1 MTRLEPEFVVYT
13 GPMASG
19 KTTQLVMDL
28 ERHRRRGLRVVAF
41 KPSVDDRYAATD
53 IVTHDGR
60 VFPAVSV
67 ADAAGI
73 LQHLSDC
80 DDVAQVV
87 GIDELFMIDGVGDVA
102 FWLLQQRIIVV
113 AATLDMSFNTKP
125 FKETERAMSHATRVV
140 KMTAV
145 CAACGKD
152 ARYSYR
158 KLAEGDNEVLVGGL
172 DIYEPRCADCHP
184 TMNGAIE

>member
-1 MTRLEPEFVVYT
+1 MTKPGPEFVVYT

-28 ERHRRRGLRVVAF
+28 ERYQRRGLRVVAF

-67 ADAAGI
+67 GDAAGI
-73 LQHLSDC
+73 LKHLSDC
-80 DDVAQVV
+80 DDVAHVV

-102 FWLLQQRIIVV
+102 FWLLQQRVTVV
-113 AATLDMSFNTKP
+113 AATLDMSFNTKT
-125 FKETERAMSHATRVV
+125 FKEAERAMSHATRVV

-145 CAACGKD
+145 CAGCGGD

-158 KLAEGDNEVLVGGL
+158 KPSGDDNEVLVGGL
-172 DIYEPRCADCHP
+172 DIYEPRCGECHP
-184 TMNGAIE
+184 IMNGAIE